1 VFSVEAYPGLDPK
14 YERDEWRDG
23 QRELL
28 ERESRRLGF
37 HFLNTYPYYMNY
49 LNQHPHA
56 DLSTVFAVSKTDG
69 HPNRLAH
76 SIDAQA
82 IFEYL
87 VGRQLLVTAHS
98 R

>member
-1 VFSVEAYPGLDPK
+1 L
-14 YERDEWRDG
+14 RDG

-49 LNQHPHA
+49 LNQHPNA
-56 DLSTVFAVSKTDG
+56 NLATVFAVSEIDG
-69 HPNRLAH
+69 HPNSLAH

-82 IFEYL
+82 IFDYL
-87 VGRQLLVTAHS
+87 VAHQLLASGKPSNDNH
-98 R
+98 

>member
-1 VFSVEAYPGLDPK
+1 V
-14 YERDEWRDG
+14 RDELRDG

-37 HFLNTYPYYMNY
+37 HWLNTYPYYQNY

-56 DLSTVFAVSKTDG
+56 LPTVFAVSAIDG
-69 HPNRLAH
+69 HPNGLAH

-82 IFEYL
+82 IFDYL
-87 VGRQLLVTAHS
+87 VARQLLALDKPSNKSH
-98 R
+98 